1 MEIGEGSALNTIL
14 QSFKGLYTQITAA
27 AIALLFGILLG
38 KLIGKLV
45 LRFLHELEVNRLV
58 KQLTRTSF
66 PLEEFISSGLTY
78 LTYFAFI
85 ILSLE
90 TLGLNPQVF
99 NLIAAGIIAVVV
111 ISVLLAVKDII
122 PNVIA
127 GIFIHLSNHIREG
140 DSITVKDITGKVE
153 QVGMV
158 ETKLETRAGDTIYV
172 PNSLLTKSI
181 VARKRK
187 RTERKK

>member
-1 MEIGEGSALNTIL
+1 MEIGSALNTLL

-78 LTYFAFI
+78 LTYFAFVT
-85 ILSLE
+85 LSLE
-90 TLGLNPQVF
+90 MLGLNPQVF

-111 ISVLLAVKDII
+111 ISILLAVKDII
-122 PNVIA
+122 PNAIA

-158 ETKLETRAGDTIYV
+158 ETKLKTRVGDTIYV
-172 PNSLLTKSI
+172 PNSLLMKSI
-181 VARKRK
+181 VARKRN